1 MVALLASGG
10 MNRCKQAS
18 KLVLKRL
25 KSPIGYND
33 GTGPVLANTDSVSL
47 LSSKTGPVALQK
59 KLEDCGNTFI
69 TDVRVRKRWD
79 QDSEGEKL
87 ARAAAKVKGCNR
99 IVQRFQNVH
108 KIYSRESHVYQ
119 CDFFRL
125 MYFPPDHF
133 LSMFRKSKPAVNV
146 RTVGQVFLNGSD
158 SSGDGSTGNVLFQQ
172 NSQKNGFL
180 KTQSTVNSL
189 GKLFESNPSNIP
201 RNYAFLR
208 RNLRVLLR
216 KCFIKEWCTLNGDL
230 AVQEALSRKSFGTK
244 YTDPDGRTR
253 PGVAKD
259 GYYMYQV
266 LIFPDKGTKNEFQS
280 CVRESVQI
288 VSRLDW
294 DKFLKPQS
302 SKTQNKT
309 WVQLAND
316 RVRIQ
321 SLNKSLQSNEMP
333 FVVKRFWY

>member
-1 MVALLASGG
+1 

-18 KLVLKRL
+18 ELVLKKL
-25 KSPIGYND
+25 KLPTAYNN
-33 GTGPVLANTDSVSL
+33 GTGPVLPNASGVSL
-47 LSSKTGPVALQK
+47 SSPRARQLALKK
-59 KLEDCGNTFI
+59 KLEDCNNTFI
-69 TDVRVRKRWD
+69 TDVRPRERWD
-79 QDSEGEKL
+79 QNQERQNL
-87 ARAAAKVKGCNR
+87 ATAAAKVKGCNR

-146 RTVGQVFLNGSD
+146 RTVGQVFLNGSG
-158 SSGDGSTGNVLFQQ
+158 SSGDGSAGKALFQR

-180 KTQSTVNSL
+180 RTQSTANSL
-189 GKLFESNPSNIP
+189 GRLFESNPSNIP

-208 RNLRVLLR
+208 RNLRVSLR
-216 KCFIKEWCTLNGDL
+216 KCFIKEWCALSGDL
-230 AVQEALSRKSFGTK
+230 AVQEALSSGGAGTR
-244 YTDPDGRTR
+244 YTDPDGRSR
-253 PGVAKD
+253 VGVAKD

-266 LIFPDKGTKNEFQS
+266 LIFPDRETKKEFES
-280 CVRESVQI
+280 CVKESVQV

-294 DKFLKPQS
+294 DEFLKPQS
-302 SKTQNKT
+302 SKAGGKT

-316 RVRIQ
+316 RVRVH
-321 SLNKSLQSNEMP
+321 SLNKSLESNEIP
-333 FVVKRFWY
+333 FAVKRLWY

>member
-1 MVALLASGG
+1 
-10 MNRCKQAS
+10 MNRCRQAS
-18 KLVLKRL
+18 RLVLKKL
-25 KSPIGYND
+25 KTPIAYND
-33 GTGPVLANTDSVSL
+33 GTGPVLANARSVT
-47 LSSKTGPVALQK
+47 LSSPRDNQIALTK
-59 KLEDCGNTFI
+59 KLEDCDNTFI
-69 TDVRVRKRWD
+69 TNVKLRRQWD
-79 QDSEGEKL
+79 ENSERQKL
-87 ARAAAKVKGCNR
+87 ATAAAKVKGCNR
-99 IVQRFQNVH
+99 VVQRYQNIH

-158 SSGDGSTGNVLFQQ
+158 ASGDGSAGNAFFQR

-180 KTQSTVNSL
+180 RTQSTANSL

-208 RNLRVLLR
+208 RNLRVSLR
-216 KCFIKEWCTLNGDL
+216 KCFIKEWCALNGDL
-230 AVQEALSRKSFGTK
+230 AVQEALSRRGAGTK
-244 YTDPDGRTR
+244 YTDPDGRSR
-253 PGVAKD
+253 VGVAKD

-266 LIFPDKGTKNEFQS
+266 LIFPDKETKKEFEA
-280 CVRESVQI
+280 CVQESVQV

-294 DKFLKPQS
+294 DEFLKSQS
-302 SKTQNKT
+302 SKAGGKT

-316 RVRIQ
+316 RVRIH
-321 SLNKSLQSNEMP
+321 SLNKSLESNEIP
-333 FVVKRFWY
+333 YALKRL